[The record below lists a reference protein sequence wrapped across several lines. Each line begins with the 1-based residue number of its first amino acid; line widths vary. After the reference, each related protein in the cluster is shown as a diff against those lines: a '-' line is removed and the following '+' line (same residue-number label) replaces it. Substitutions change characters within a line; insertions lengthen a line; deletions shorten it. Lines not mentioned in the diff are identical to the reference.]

1 MASCCL
7 KVLVRLLD
15 LLGDCEEPL
24 VSAAKPKW
32 QAMLAGDDVS
42 VLSLVDPVGTSKWYD
57 QDGG

>member
-1 MASCCL
+1 M
-7 KVLVRLLD
+7 RLLD